1 MASLKANPLKRKHP
15 TLTLETKLKLLSEVD
30 NMGKTQTKKEIAE
43 KYGIP
48 VNTLSTILK
57 NREKLEK
64 IASTSSVNL
73 GKKRMRPCKVEDVDE
88 GLLTWFKQARALE
101 APINGPILM
110 KKTGELGK
118 ELGISFVPCSG
129 WLGRF
134 KRRHGIVFKAV
145 SGEAASVDMST
156 VDTWRGSALQ
166 QLLQNYSA
174 DDIFY
179 ADETGVFYKCLPDK
193 TLDFKGNVCTGGKKA
208 KGRLTVLVAA
218 NMSRSEKL
226 PLLIIGKSAKPGC
239 FNNTKKLPVEYAANK
254 KAWMTSDIF
263 ISWLQK
269 LDRKF
274 LLQGCSVAMI
284 IDNCPAHPSVDNLKA
299 IKLVFLP
306 PNTTSILQPCDQ
318 GIINSFKRNYR
329 KAVVQRYLVHIDS
342 GCPATFNI
350 SVLEALYLMKKAW
363 DDISTSAIANCFRHA
378 GFYSQEESSETESKT
393 SQEDRDLVSLFDR
406 LKGVVPVDGTLG
418 AFLYIDED
426 VPTAEETSIQQI
438 AADLREDKSDSEE
451 DEEETASTTVA
462 EARSVLMTCAA
473 H

>member
-1 MASLKANPLKRKHP
+1 
-15 TLTLETKLKLLSEVD
+15 
-30 NMGKTQTKKEIAE
+30 MGKTQTKKEIAE

-48 VNTLSTILK
+48 ANTLSTILK

-64 IASTSSVNL
+64 MASTSSVNL
-73 GKKRMRPCKVEDVDE
+73 GKKRMRPSKVEDVDE
-88 GLLTWFKQARALE
+88 GLLTWFKQARALG
-101 APINGPILM
+101 APFNGPILM
-110 KKTGELGK
+110 EKAGELGK
-118 ELGISFVPCSG
+118 ELGISFIPCSG

-134 KRRHGIVFKAV
+134 KRQHGIVFKAV

-156 VDTWRGSALQ
+156 VNTWRGSALQ
-166 QLLQNYSA
+166 QLLQNYNA
-174 DDIFY
+174 DDIFN
-179 ADETGVFYKCLPDK
+179 ADETGVFYKCLLHK
-193 TLDFKGNVCTGGKKA
+193 TLNFKGNVCTGGKKA
-208 KGRLTVLVAA
+208 KDRLTVLVVA
-218 NMSRSEKL
+218 NMSGSEKL
-226 PLLIIGKSAKPGC
+226 PLLIIGKSAKPRC

-274 LLQGCSVAMI
+274 LLQGRSVAMI
-284 IDNCPAHPSVDNLKA
+284 VENCPAHPSDDNLKA

-329 KAVVQRYLVHIDS
+329 KAV
-342 GCPATFNI
+342 
-350 SVLEALYLMKKAW
+350 
-363 DDISTSAIANCFRHA
+363 
-378 GFYSQEESSETESKT
+378 EESSETESET

-406 LKGVVPVDGTLG
+406 LKGVVLVDGTLG

-438 AADLREDKSDSEE
+438 ATDLREDKSHSEE
-451 DEEETASTTVA
+451 DEEETAPTTAA
-462 EARSVLMTCAA
+462 EARSALLTLKKFVIEQGTDDMRSSFFSFEFSFEDHVMKRARQTVITDHFKNKAA
-473 H
+473 N